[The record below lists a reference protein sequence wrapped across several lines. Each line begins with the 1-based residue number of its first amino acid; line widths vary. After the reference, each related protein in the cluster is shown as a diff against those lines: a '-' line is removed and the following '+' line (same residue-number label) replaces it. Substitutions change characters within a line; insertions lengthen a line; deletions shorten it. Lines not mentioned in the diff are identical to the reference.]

1 MSLVNG
7 TVLRAMDSMYGGYE
21 IVIHLDDP
29 VMLREL
35 KVGQHVGIVDILK
48 GDSE

>member
-29 VMLREL
+29 WYPN
-35 KVGQHVGIVDILK
+35 
-48 GDSE
+48 